1 LTNKDFQ
8 LEVLEQVCKLNDSL
22 WYMLRNIVVIDKE
35 ILQEV
40 LKLLNNTIKIVNE
53 IEKRYASKDY

>member
-1 LTNKDFQ
+1 MTNKDFQ

-53 IEKRYASKDY
+53 IEKRYVSKDY